1 MPREVIVRWK
11 LVEGAATPTYA
22 VVLGPGDEAVAALAG
37 FAAGQQLAGAQITAV
52 GAFERATIG
61 WFDREARDYRPVR
74 VDQQCEV
81 LSLVGG
87 VALGEDGPQ
96 PHVHAVLGLP
106 DGTTRGGHLL
116 EGHVWPTVE
125 VIIRETDAGL
135 RKTYRPEIGLAL
147 IDLDQ

>member
-1 MPREVIVRWK
+1 VRWK
-11 LVEGAATPTYA
+11 LVEDAATPTYA
-22 VVLGPGDEAVAALAG
+22 VVLDPGDETVEVLSG
-37 FAAGQQLAGAQITAV
+37 FAAGQHLTGAQITAV

-61 WFDREARDYRPVR
+61 WFDREARDYRPIR

-81 LSLVGG
+81 LSLVGD
-87 VALGEDGPQ
+87 VALGADSPQ
-96 PHVHAVLGLP
+96 PHIHAVLGLP

-116 EGHVWPTVE
+116 EGHVWPTLE
-125 VIIRETDAGL
+125 VIIRETAAGL